1 MQDADGVSAVLT
13 QTLAGAAESA
23 PGSEAF
29 AELLGTLQQSTV
41 GGKLIRPRLVDLG
54 YRAAAGV
61 PVPAADR
68 AAVDRLGAA
77 FELLHTALLVHDDV
91 IDRDTVRRGRP
102 TVAEVYRRRLAG
114 VGVPAGED
122 AHAGLSVAVIAGDT
136 LLTLAL
142 RLAMTCTPDPVRAA
156 PVAAV
161 VLDAATAS
169 AAGELEDVLLGL
181 ARHTGEHPEPARI
194 LAMQRLKTA
203 AYTFEGPLRAG
214 ALLAGATP
222 DLAAAL
228 AAVGADLGAAYQV
241 VDDVHGVFGSPDAT
255 GKPDAG
261 DLREGKATVVTAH
274 GRRDPDVAALL
285 DRAAAA
291 PPAGSVSG
299 HHGTAPHGTAPHGT
313 AAGTA
318 PHGTA
323 PHDDGASHPVD
334 AARAALE
341 EAGSRTHALELA
353 AELVDRG
360 LARLEALPLGAAERA
375 DFAAACRR
383 ILGTEEPA

>member
-13 QTLAGAAESA
+13 QTLARAGESA

-29 AELLGTLQQSTV
+29 AELLDTLQQSTT

-54 YRAAAGV
+54 YRAAAGE
-61 PVPAADR
+61 PVPEADR

-102 TVAEVYRRRLAG
+102 TVAEVYRRRLEDA
-114 VGVPAGED
+114 GVPAGED

-222 DLAAAL
+222 ELAAAL

-261 DLREGKATVVTAH
+261 DLREGKATVVTSH

-291 PPAGSVSG
+291 PW
-299 HHGTAPHGTAPHGT
+299 
-313 AAGTA
+313 AGT

-323 PHDDGASHPVD
+323 PHDDAAAPDHDGTTAPHPVD
-334 AARAALE
+334 AARVALE

-383 ILGTEEPA
+383 ILETEEPA